1 MTRVTVGVRRTDCS
15 ERASLPAGKPW
26 ECKSPD
32 KRPSTRDLRQFS
44 LDSTRVR
51 PVLRHGIR
59 AWCEKFFPGLW
70 QCLHSVFGRLAGQ
83 QERGDTPPRIHVGGR
98 MRRGAFDLFRRRPG
112 DRVGSLKRVPS
123 HRIVH
128 QFADA
133 EIGDLPY
140 IVAPQDVLRFD
151 VAVDD
156 RVLSADVRVAKKS
169 ARRGGER
176 PVTGD
181 SGACG
186 GTRGTTDRGGC
197 GRGHRAG
204 RLARRSATTR
214 CLGGRAFGEQRGGI
228 TGPTVGCRRWP
239 GGSGRGSGRAQRRGA
254 RRRHFSSRQGRSCLT
269 HACREN
275 PSRGVSGGIRVGR
288 CGSVRRPSS
297 KGWR

>member
-1 MTRVTVGVRRTDCS
+1 MPCGRLPRPVDCVLSSVTRPGWPS
-15 ERASLPAGKPW
+15 EAIDSWRSSLPELAAIWP
-26 ECKSPD
+26 
-32 KRPSTRDLRQFS
+32 R
-44 LDSTRVR
+44 
-51 PVLRHGIR
+51 
-59 AWCEKFFPGLW
+59 
-70 QCLHSVFGRLAGQ
+70 FGRC
-83 QERGDTPPRIHVGGR
+83 
-98 MRRGAFDLFRRRPG
+98 
-112 DRVGSLKRVPS
+112 
-123 HRIVH
+123 
-128 QFADA
+128 
-133 EIGDLPY
+133 
-140 IVAPQDVLRFD
+140 
-151 VAVDD
+151 
-156 RVLSADVRVAKKS
+156 VLSADVRVAKKS

-197 GRGHRAG
+197 GRVHRAG